1 VAVARSQSIFEVG
14 SRDLTWVS
22 DLTSYQVQ
30 IFTRHVKLIKKQLL
44 KICRRCAPPFLRYRK
59 KNAGGFSRTP
69 PRRARVKFNRHRAK
83 RNKTD
88 CRSLHRNAM
97 GRSKSTLTLGCRHTV
112 AHYRSTP
119 TLMMGPSR
127 RRLSQ
132 ADTLSRWVNIRNNG
146 ASNAANH
153 SPRSYCMPVDGS

>member
-1 VAVARSQSIFEVG
+1 MICLDQEHDI
-14 SRDLTWVS
+14 D
-22 DLTSYQVQ
+22 
-30 IFTRHVKLIKKQLL
+30 HVK
-44 KICRRCAPPFLRYRK
+44 
-59 KNAGGFSRTP
+59 SRF
-69 PRRARVKFNRHRAK
+69 KFNRHRAK
-83 RNKTD
+83 RNQTD
-88 CRSLHRNAM
+88 YRSLHRNAM

-132 ADTLSRWVNIRNNG
+132 TDTLSRLVNIRNNG

-153 SPRSYCMPVDGS
+153 STQLLHASGRKLTVFATR

>member
-1 VAVARSQSIFEVG
+1 MICLDQENYI
-14 SRDLTWVS
+14 D
-22 DLTSYQVQ
+22 
-30 IFTRHVKLIKKQLL
+30 HVK
-44 KICRRCAPPFLRYRK
+44 
-59 KNAGGFSRTP
+59 SRF
-69 PRRARVKFNRHRAK
+69 KFNRHRAK
-83 RNKTD
+83 RNKPD
-88 CRSLHRNAM
+88 YRSLHRNGW

-132 ADTLSRWVNIRNNG
+132 TDTLSRWVNIRNDG

-153 SPRSYCMPVDGS
+153 STQLLHASGRKLTVFATR